1 MYEIKNPTQ
10 LRIQL
15 TFGRFRSWKWIF
27 KWNLRNV
34 HTADGWISFNVL
46 QLRFKLFHYVSNVT
60 VLYAKL

>member
-15 TFGRFRSWKWIF
+15 TFGRFRSSKRIF

-46 QLRFKLFHYVSNVT
+46 QLRFKLFNYVSNVT
-60 VLYAKL
+60 ILYA